1 MKKIKFVW
9 IVFCLF
15 IISLISISVYPVIP
29 KPDQI
34 VVHKMKKSITVSRQD
49 KRYKEILSLTNKRFT
64 IRNAQSAISNSEKE
78 AFIKNSSES
87 LEFVYNRPQSYRSKK
102 GFMHAITY
110 DRLLFPIES
119 SDKIESTYVFFGS
132 TEGYYN
138 ITVKDL
144 LKADKLIDTLKDIN

>member
-1 MKKIKFVW
+1 MKKIKFIW

-15 IISLISISVYPVIP
+15 IISLISISVYPAIP

-34 VVHKMKKSITVSRQD
+34 VIHKMHKSITISRQD
-49 KRYKEILSLTNKRFT
+49 KRYNEILTLTNKRFT
-64 IRNAQSAISNSEKE
+64 IRNAQSDISNSEKE

-87 LEFVYNRPQSYRSKK
+87 LEFIYNRTQSYRSKK
-102 GFMHAITY
+102 GFIHSITY

-132 TEGYYN
+132 TDGYYN

-144 LKADKLIDTLKDIN
+144 LKADKLIDALKDIN